1 MATKVKL
8 RQKKIS
14 GERQNLYL
22 DFYPA
27 IAHPKTGELTQREFL
42 KLYLFYKGKHKTAN
56 ILILSAMLLFGC
68 QREIK
73 ITSDLSESNLY
84 GKVKSYREVEY
95 KAITKFGKILKG
107 EINSSKEIFF
117 NKNGN
122 MMEQISNYSDGS
134 LEYKNTYK
142 YDENGNL
149 IEDSS
154 SYWGFNSVSKYLYD
168 EAGNLLQMDYMNTE
182 DSLILR
188 YIYKYDIDGRMAENS
203 SYNSNGELH
212 EKIKYKYDEMGNI
225 VETTSTNPNP
235 LLNDITY
242 YKHDLKGNM
251 LEVNSKYPDGS
262 QNYLNTYEYDEKGNV
277 IKSHKE
283 GIVFH
288 NVTELTFQY
297 EFDKVGNWISMISFK
312 GEVAETLTERTI
324 NYY

>member
-117 NKNGN
+117 NKNVN
-122 MMEQISNYSDGS
+122 IFGS
-134 LEYKNTYK
+134 GLCNI
-142 YDENGNL
+142 GRF
-149 IEDSS
+149 IC
-154 SYWGFNSVSKYLYD
+154 WFYL
-168 EAGNLLQMDYMNTE
+168 
-182 DSLILR
+182 
-188 YIYKYDIDGRMAENS
+188 
-203 SYNSNGELH
+203 
-212 EKIKYKYDEMGNI
+212 
-225 VETTSTNPNP
+225 
-235 LLNDITY
+235 
-242 YKHDLKGNM
+242 
-251 LEVNSKYPDGS
+251 
-262 QNYLNTYEYDEKGNV
+262 GNV
-277 IKSHKE
+277 
-283 GIVFH
+283 
-288 NVTELTFQY
+288 
-297 EFDKVGNWISMISFK
+297 
-312 GEVAETLTERTI
+312 
-324 NYY
+324 